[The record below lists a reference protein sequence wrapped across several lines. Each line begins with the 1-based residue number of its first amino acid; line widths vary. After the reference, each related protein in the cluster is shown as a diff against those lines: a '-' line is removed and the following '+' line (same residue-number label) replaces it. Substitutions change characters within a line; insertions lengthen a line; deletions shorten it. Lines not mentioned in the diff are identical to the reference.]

1 MRNNKFKKTR
11 KPNRLLIIA
20 PITNPHKH
28 SSDLKNIC
36 LLDHINQNRGEPY
49 NQKKAHK
56 QKLQCIEN
64 RVGRL
69 RNDKTAVHRENNSQ
83 NKDEIYSDRNNKN
96 RHSKRKHA
104 TSCSQIRILK
114 EQNGK

>member
-1 MRNNKFKKTR
+1 MRNNEFKKTR

-69 RNDKTAVHRENNSQ
+69 RNDKTAVHRENNRQ
-83 NKDEIYSDRNNKN
+83 NKDEIYGDRNNKN
-96 RHSKRKHA
+96 RHSKRKHT
-104 TSCSQIRILK
+104 TSCSQIHILK